1 MEDGIGFGIIIL
13 LVFFAFFGL
22 ELLSVEKRR
31 TEDEFEKGAAE
42 STSMGGAI
50 LNAVNGM
57 LNPGVKTGDNAVI
70 EMKQGAHRK
79 KRGDGKAKGDNKE
92 ENND

>member
-1 MEDGIGFGIIIL
+1 MEDWIGFGIIIL
-13 LVFFAFFGL
+13 LVCFAVFGL
-22 ELLSVEKRR
+22 KLLSVEKTR

-42 STSMGGAI
+42 GASMGGAF

-57 LNPGVKTGDNAVI
+57 LNPGVKKGDKAVI
-70 EMKQGAHRK
+70 ELKQGARRK
-79 KRGDGKAKGDNKE
+79 KRGDGKANGEGKK